1 MDEVFAIFDQ
11 VAIMSQ
17 KLNTFFADGLRVKD
31 DADAAADAADAVG
44 TGTRHIA
51 GGDDDFV
58 HPFE

>member
-1 MDEVFAIFDQ
+1 
-11 VAIMSQ
+11 MSQ

-51 GGDDDFV
+51 GDDDDFV